1 MSSST
6 ISRSIIFGRL
16 GADPTFKRIGE
27 NAYAVNF
34 RLATDHRFKRNGEE
48 IEHTEWHVVKTVI
61 TSNQLPMFKDRLKK
75 GRMVLV
81 EGPRITDAV
90 QREDG
95 STQYYAAIRA
105 YPEDIVLPDGEP
117 HHREEPQ
124 GVEVEGYEIPLRG
137 EHAQQPAPRRPP
149 PPPRR
154 EVHRHTERPAGRNA
168 SGNNRDALSF
178 DD

>member
-16 GADPTFKRIGE
+16 GADPTFKRIGDS
-27 NAYAVNF
+27 AVAVNF
-34 RLATDHRFKRNGEE
+34 RLATDHTFKRNGEV
-48 IEHTEWHVVKTVI
+48 IEHTEWHAVKTVI

-75 GRMVLV
+75 GRKVLV

-90 QREDG
+90 ERPDG

-117 HHREEPQ
+117 HHREDPQ
-124 GVEVEGYEIPLRG
+124 ALEVEGYEVPLRG
-137 EHAQQPAPRRPP
+137 EHAPQAASRK

-154 EVHRHTERPAGRNA
+154 APEKVVERPSGRNA
-168 SGNNRDALSF
+168 TGNNRDALSF